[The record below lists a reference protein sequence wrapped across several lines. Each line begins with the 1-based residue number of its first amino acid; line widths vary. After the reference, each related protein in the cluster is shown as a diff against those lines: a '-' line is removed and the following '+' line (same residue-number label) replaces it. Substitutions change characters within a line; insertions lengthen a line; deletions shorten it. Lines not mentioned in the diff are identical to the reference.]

1 MKITL
6 AAVRDSIRGPFGR
19 QSFVASFITSVEADE
34 GCPTACITAE
44 GHMLYNPSFAEEYL
58 RTQPCLFC
66 LIVHEM
72 CHCVFRH
79 SAHGSGQL
87 ENLGEDALINAFITR
102 AFPVTS
108 DDGCLFRK
116 FYGTEGAQGLLR
128 PESELALS
136 RFGPLYQQLYTS
148 RREITSGEV
157 IQSLRVLLPDPDG
170 IPQILLIGS
179 HDAYDECPASNAIEG
194 MAEDLGHAL
203 ERNEAAGA
211 GGGLVELFK
220 KRIGSAVAIK
230 RAVLRGYT
238 TARRLDNFVEPFR
251 EQRIGVSPVPI
262 SPSKRELIMLH
273 AGIMPPHFRRP
284 MITENTRKRGL
295 AVYLDVS
302 GSVQEH
308 LPKIIGILARL
319 KDVLTGV
326 FLFSNAVEEIP
337 FKQLLSGR
345 IATTF
350 GTSFDC
356 VAESIAIRGFE
367 RAVII
372 TDGFAS
378 LSPNKGTALREGK
391 VKLLTILFGGGSA
404 CQPLESYGEVVQLDR
419 VVG

>member
-1 MKITL
+1 
-6 AAVRDSIRGPFGR
+6 
-19 QSFVASFITSVEADE
+19 
-34 GCPTACITAE
+34 
-44 GHMLYNPSFAEEYL
+44 MLYNLAFAEKHL
-58 RTQPCLFC
+58 RTPPSLFC
-66 LIVHEM
+66 LIAHEM

-79 SAHGSGQL
+79 SAHGGGRL

-102 AFPVTS
+102 AFPITS
-108 DDGCLFRK
+108 NDGCLFRH

-136 RFGPLYQQLYTS
+136 RFGPLYHQLYTG
-148 RREITSGEV
+148 RREISSGEV
-157 IQSLRVLLPDPDG
+157 IQALRVLLPDPDG
-170 IPQILLIGS
+170 IPQIVLIGS
-179 HDAYDECPASNAIEG
+179 HDTREECPASNAIEG
-194 MAEDLGHAL
+194 MAEDLGRL
-203 ERNEAAGA
+203 LDRNEAAGA
-211 GGGLVELFK
+211 GGSLVELFK
-220 KRIGSAVAIK
+220 KRIASAVAIK
-230 RAVLRGYT
+230 RAVLRRYT

-273 AGIMPPHFRRP
+273 AGMMPPHVRRP
-284 MITENTRKRGL
+284 MIAEKTRRRGL

-308 LPKIIGILARL
+308 LPNIIGILGRL

-326 FLFSNAVEEIP
+326 FLFSTVVEEIP

-356 VAESIAIRGFE
+356 VAESIAARGFE

-378 LSPNKGTALREGK
+378 LSTGKGTALRDGK

-404 CQPLESYGEVVQLDR
+404 CQPLEPYGEVVHLDR